1 MILYLHGF
9 NSSPASK
16 KCSQLREAMAARG
29 LADRFHAPALP
40 HRPAQAIAVVED
52 WLRQHRPGAVT
63 FVGSSLGGYYATHL
77 AERHDARAV
86 LINPAMRPYDLL
98 APLLGPQ
105 QNLYTNERYEL
116 TPEHIA
122 ELRALEVETI
132 RPERYLLLVET
143 GDEVLD
149 YRRAVERYA
158 GARQIVQEGGD
169 HGFTRFGDY
178 IDTILHF
185 AGLQSARLA

>member
-16 KCSQLREAMAARG
+16 KCSQLRAAMAARG

-40 HRPAQAIAVVED
+40 HRPAQAIAGVEH

-86 LINPAMRPYDLL
+86 LINPAVRPYELL

-105 QNLYTNERYEL
+105 QNLYTGERYVL
-116 TPEHIA
+116 TTQHLD
-122 ELRALEVETI
+122 ELRALEVDAI
-132 RPERYLLLVET
+132 HPERYLLLVET

-149 YRRAVERYA
+149 YRHAVERYA
-158 GARQIVQEGGD
+158 GARQIVLQGGD
-169 HGFTRFGDY
+169 HSFSRFGDY
-178 IDTILHF
+178 IDTILDF
-185 AGLQSARLA
+185 AGLA